1 MAGKILLIK
10 IIKILGG
17 NKMLKKL
24 NIYNHTGVTK
34 ADNKA
39 IMEAVENEIEL
50 TIDELGR
57 VWNEGGEYIADA
69 EETEKGDGIGC
80 K

>member
-1 MAGKILLIK
+1 MEVT
-10 IIKILGG
+10 
-17 NKMLKKL
+17 KMTKKL
-24 NIYNHTGVTK
+24 NIYNHKGITE

-39 IMEAVENEIEL
+39 ILEAYGNGIEL
-50 TIDELGR
+50 IIDESGR

-80 K
+80 L

>member
-1 MAGKILLIK
+1 M
-10 IIKILGG
+10 
-17 NKMLKKL
+17 NKKL
-24 NIYNHTGVTK
+24 NIYNHIGITE

-50 TIDELGR
+50 TIDEFGR
-57 VWNEGGEYIADA
+57 VYDESGQYIADA
-69 EETEKGDGIGC
+69 EEVEAGFGIGC

>member
-1 MAGKILLIK
+1 M
-10 IIKILGG
+10 
-17 NKMLKKL
+17 NKKL
-24 NIYNHTGVTK
+24 NIYNHIGITE

-39 IMEAVENEIEL
+39 IMEAVEAGIEL

-80 K
+80 I

>member
-1 MAGKILLIK
+1 
-10 IIKILGG
+10 
-17 NKMLKKL
+17 MLKKL
-24 NIYNHTGVTK
+24 NIYNHIGITE

-39 IMEAVENEIEL
+39 ILEAINNQIEL

-57 VWNEGGEYIADA
+57 VYDESGTYIADA
-69 EETEKGDGIGC
+69 EETELGNGIGC

>member
-1 MAGKILLIK
+1 M
-10 IIKILGG
+10 
-17 NKMLKKL
+17 NKKL
-24 NIYNHTGVTK
+24 NIYNHIGVTE

-39 IMEAVENEIEL
+39 ILEAINNQIEL

-69 EETEKGDGIGC
+69 EETELGNGIGC

>member
-1 MAGKILLIK
+1 
-10 IIKILGG
+10 
-17 NKMLKKL
+17 MLRKKF
-24 NIYNHTGVTK
+24 NVYNYTGATE

-39 IMEAVENEIEL
+39 IMEAVEAGIEL

-57 VWNEGGEYIADA
+57 VYNEGGQYIADA
-69 EETEKGDGIGC
+69 EEVEAGFGIGC

>member
-1 MAGKILLIK
+1 
-10 IIKILGG
+10 
-17 NKMLKKL
+17 MLKKL
-24 NIYNHTGVTK
+24 NIYNHTGATE

-50 TIDELGR
+50 TIDEFGR
-57 VWNEGGEYIADA
+57 VYDESGQYIADA
-69 EETEKGDGIGC
+69 EEVEAGFGIGC

>member
-1 MAGKILLIK
+1 MT
-10 IIKILGG
+10 
-17 NKMLKKL
+17 KKL
-24 NIYNHTGVTK
+24 NIYNHTGATE

-39 IMEAVENEIEL
+39 ILKAVEAGIEL

-57 VWNEGGEYIADA
+57 VYDESGTYIADA
-69 EETEKGDGIGC
+69 VETEKGDGIGC

>member
-1 MAGKILLIK
+1 MRKTT
-10 IIKILGG
+10 
-17 NKMLKKL
+17 KKL
-24 NIYNHTGVTK
+24 NIYNHAGVTE

-39 IMEAVENEIEL
+39 IMEAYGNGIEL

-57 VWNEGGEYIADA
+57 VYNEGGMYIADA

>member
-1 MAGKILLIK
+1 
-10 IIKILGG
+10 
-17 NKMLKKL
+17 MLKKL
-24 NIYNHTGVTK
+24 NIYNHTGATE

-39 IMEAVENEIEL
+39 ILEAVDAGIEL

-57 VWNEGGEYIADA
+57 VYNEGGEYIADA
-69 EETEKGDGIGC
+69 EETELGNGIGC

>member
-1 MAGKILLIK
+1 MAT
-10 IIKILGG
+10 
-17 NKMLKKL
+17 KKL
-24 NIYNHTGVTK
+24 NIYNYTGVTE

-39 IMEAVENEIEL
+39 ILEAVDAGIEL

-57 VWNEGGEYIADA
+57 VWNEGGQYIADA
-69 EETEKGDGIGC
+69 EETEKGNGVGC

>member
-1 MAGKILLIK
+1 M
-10 IIKILGG
+10 
-17 NKMLKKL
+17 NKKL
-24 NIYNHTGVTK
+24 NIYNHIGITE

-39 IMEAVENEIEL
+39 ILEAINNQIEL

-80 K
+80 L

>member
-1 MAGKILLIK
+1 
-10 IIKILGG
+10 
-17 NKMLKKL
+17 MLRKKF
-24 NIYNHTGVTK
+24 NVYNHTGATE

-39 IMEAVENEIEL
+39 ILDAVGAGIEL
-50 TIDELGR
+50 TIDESGR
-57 VWNEGGEYIADA
+57 VYNEGGIYIADA

>member
-1 MAGKILLIK
+1 MT
-10 IIKILGG
+10 
-17 NKMLKKL
+17 KKL
-24 NIYNHTGVTK
+24 NIYNHTGITE

-39 IMEAVENEIEL
+39 ILKAVEAGIEL

-57 VWNEGGEYIADA
+57 VYNEGGIYIADA
-69 EETEKGDGIGC
+69 EETELGNGIGC

>member
-1 MAGKILLIK
+1 MT
-10 IIKILGG
+10 
-17 NKMLKKL
+17 KKL
-24 NIYNHTGVTK
+24 NIYNHTGATE

-39 IMEAVENEIEL
+39 ILKAVEAGIEL

-57 VWNEGGEYIADA
+57 VYNEGGIYIADA
-69 EETEKGDGIGC
+69 EETELGNGIGC

>member
-1 MAGKILLIK
+1 MT
-10 IIKILGG
+10 
-17 NKMLKKL
+17 KKL
-24 NIYNHTGVTK
+24 NIYNHIGVTE

-39 IMEAVENEIEL
+39 ILEAIENEIEL
-50 TIDELGR
+50 EIDELGR
-57 VWNEGGEYIADA
+57 VWNEGGIYIADA